1 MLERN
6 KVADSLAYHDGVTD
20 TAPGEACGVF
30 GVYAPSQRVSPL
42 IYFGLFALQH
52 RGQES
57 AGIATSD
64 GKTVTIFK
72 DMGLVAQV
80 FDEANLAGLDGH
92 VGIGHTRYSTSGSSH
107 WANAQPIHRQVGN
120 TSVALAHN
128 GNLTNTRALAERL
141 GKTGETSDS
150 ALMVEAIAR
159 RVDDERSDARGLEK
173 AMTEVLPGFEG
184 AFSLVVMDQGRV
196 IGVRDPHGFRP
207 LCLGELPG
215 GGWVLASETAALDL
229 VGATF
234 RRDVEA
240 GEMVVIDA
248 HGVRS
253 LRPFGASEPRL
264 CIFEYVYFARPDSRL
279 HGQTVHAARRR
290 MGATL
295 AEEHPV
301 DGDVVVPVP
310 ESGIPAAQGF
320 SSRSGIPYADG
331 LVKNRYVGRTFIEP
345 SQLMR
350 DRGIRLK
357 LNPIPE
363 TLDGKRV
370 ILVDDSIVRG
380 STTRK
385 LVAMVRAAGAAEVH
399 LRVSSPPYR
408 WPCFYGMDT
417 SDRSTLIAAR
427 MEVDEIRSHLGAD
440 SLGYLS
446 LPGLL
451 AATGADGFCTAC
463 LSGDYPT
470 AVPEEDLKFAL
481 EGTR

>member
-1 MLERN
+1 M
-6 KVADSLAYHDGVTD
+6 
-20 TAPGEACGVF
+20 F
-30 GVYAPSQRVSPL
+30 GVYAPSQRVAPL

-64 GKTVTIFK
+64 GQTLTVFK

-80 FDEANLAGLDGH
+80 FNEASLAGLDGH
-92 VGIGHTRYSTSGSSH
+92 LGIGHTRYSTTGSSL
-107 WANAQPIHRQVGN
+107 WANAQPIHRQVGE

-128 GNLTNTRALAERL
+128 GNLTNTLELARAL
-141 GKTGETSDS
+141 GTPDITSDS
-150 ALMVEAIAR
+150 GLMVEAIAR
-159 RVDDERSDARGLEK
+159 ALDDERSDARGLEV
-173 AMTEVLPGFEG
+173 ALTDTLPSFEG
-184 AFSLVVMDQGRV
+184 AFSLVVMDQGRLV
-196 IGVRDPHGFRP
+196 GIRDPHGFRP
-207 LCLGELPG
+207 LCLGELPD

-229 VGATF
+229 VGARF

-248 HGVRS
+248 LGVRS
-253 LRPFGASEPRL
+253 LRPFARTEPRL

-290 MGATL
+290 MGTLL

-301 DGDVVVPVP
+301 DADVVVPVP

-320 SSRSGIPYADG
+320 AAHSGIPYADG

-345 SQLMR
+345 SQAMR
-350 DRGIRLK
+350 DRGIHLK

-363 TLDGKRV
+363 TIEGKRV
-370 ILVDDSIVRG
+370 VLVDDSIVRG
-380 STTRK
+380 STTRQ
-385 LVAMVRAAGAAEVH
+385 LVAMVKAAGAREVH

-417 SDRSTLIAAR
+417 SDRSALIAAR
-427 MEVDEIRSHLGAD
+427 MEPEEIRAHLEVD
-440 SLGYLS
+440 SLGYIS

-470 AVPEEDLKFAL
+470 PVPDTDLKFAL
-481 EGTR
+481 EARR